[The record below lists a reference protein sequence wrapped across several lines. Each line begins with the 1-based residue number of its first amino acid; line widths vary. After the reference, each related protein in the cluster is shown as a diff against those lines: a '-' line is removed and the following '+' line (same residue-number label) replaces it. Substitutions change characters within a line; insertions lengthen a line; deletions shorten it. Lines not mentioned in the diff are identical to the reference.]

1 LLAHLRCGNFG
12 ELKLAY
18 GVAGVC
24 HALIITCREDRPEA
38 CPPRSSIPFDAA
50 RDTRTAQL
58 LRR

>member
-24 HALIITCREDRPEA
+24 HAPIITCCEDRPGGM
-38 CPPRSSIPFDAA
+38 SSAFFY
-50 RDTRTAQL
+50 TV
-58 LRR
+58 RRNA